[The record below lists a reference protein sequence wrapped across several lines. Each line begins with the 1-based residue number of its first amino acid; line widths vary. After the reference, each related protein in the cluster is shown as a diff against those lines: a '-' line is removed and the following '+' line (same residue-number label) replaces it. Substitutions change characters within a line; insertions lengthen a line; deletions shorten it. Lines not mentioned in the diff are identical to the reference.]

1 MKENNPLSPHI
12 QIYNW
17 HISSLISIS
26 HRITGIINIIL
37 ITLIC
42 LWTALLLLGDINY
55 ELIQKFFETFF
66 GKFLIMGTV
75 WSFSFQILS
84 EIRHLFW
91 DLGLGFELKTSN
103 ITGLLVIFGS
113 FVLTILIF
121 TLGSSVILMPLML
134 WFLFNLVSYYDKSY
148 DEVLLFFTSQP
159 TKFLFSLFIIFAYF
173 YSSLSISEVF
183 EDYIESEKLKYVA
196 NRLLYLFA
204 IIIPISTLLLL
215 FKLSL

>member
-1 MKENNPLSPHI
+1 M
-12 QIYNW
+12 
-17 HISSLISIS
+17 
-26 HRITGIINIIL
+26 INATKKWI
-37 ITLIC
+37 
-42 LWTALLLLGDINY
+42 
-55 ELIQKFFETFF
+55 
-66 GKFLIMGTV
+66 FLKI
-75 WSFSFQILS
+75 
-84 EIRHLFW
+84 
-91 DLGLGFELKTSN
+91 
-103 ITGLLVIFGS
+103 
-113 FVLTILIF
+113 
-121 TLGSSVILMPLML
+121 SSVILIPLML

-215 FKLSL
+215 FKLSLWIRIKL

>member
-1 MKENNPLSPHI
+1 M
-12 QIYNW
+12 
-17 HISSLISIS
+17 
-26 HRITGIINIIL
+26 INATKKWI
-37 ITLIC
+37 
-42 LWTALLLLGDINY
+42 
-55 ELIQKFFETFF
+55 
-66 GKFLIMGTV
+66 FLKI
-75 WSFSFQILS
+75 
-84 EIRHLFW
+84 
-91 DLGLGFELKTSN
+91 
-103 ITGLLVIFGS
+103 
-113 FVLTILIF
+113 
-121 TLGSSVILMPLML
+121 SSVILMPLML

-215 FKLSL
+215 FKLSLWIRIKL